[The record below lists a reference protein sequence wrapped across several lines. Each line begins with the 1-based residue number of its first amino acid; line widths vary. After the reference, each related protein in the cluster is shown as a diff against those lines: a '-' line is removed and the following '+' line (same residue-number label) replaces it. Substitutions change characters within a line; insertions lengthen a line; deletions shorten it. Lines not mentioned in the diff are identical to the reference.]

1 MRLRLFTVLAAA
13 SVLLGLGAD
22 AASAATLVK
31 IPPSQMSRF
40 HAAEKAFVGPDTK
53 WTNALEA
60 LGTKATVAQI
70 SKPCTAFIPAL
81 KAFDTALLK
90 VGFTGQ
96 TAAEAAAIVSSN
108 KQLITLLSS
117 IHSVKSFETGFS
129 AVFAKDL
136 SLQQAFA
143 KDLGIPA
150 GEVYL

>member
-1 MRLRLFTVLAAA
+1 M
-13 SVLLGLGAD
+13 
-22 AASAATLVK
+22 
-31 IPPSQMSRF
+31 
-40 HAAEKAFVGPDTK
+40 
-53 WTNALEA
+53 
-60 LGTKATVAQI
+60 
-70 SKPCTAFIPAL
+70 
-81 KAFDTALLK
+81 
-90 VGFTGQ
+90 GFTGQ